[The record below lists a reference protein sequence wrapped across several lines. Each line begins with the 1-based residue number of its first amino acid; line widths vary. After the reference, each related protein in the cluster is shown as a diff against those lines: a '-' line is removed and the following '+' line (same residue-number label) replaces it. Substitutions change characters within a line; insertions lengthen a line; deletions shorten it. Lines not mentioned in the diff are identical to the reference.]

1 MDDKAPQTYE
11 TSLEAVGSY
20 LDAQGA
26 TEFKLIETP
35 EGFLV
40 RYERKG
46 RSEGVMVMFRFG
58 DLRRTALDIDV
69 FHKVRHPLDDRQYR
83 KLLRAIGHDLD
94 SSNAVSILLDELPE
108 SMLITYEFD
117 DPGRGYVLRKR
128 MALAGPRDRERL
140 LHDVTARGLRLRP
153 RTTAH
158 WQPIT
163 DVGTILAT
171 HRGLQSSA
179 S

>member
-83 KLLRAIGHDLD
+83 KLLRAIGHPVTWMGFCTSCLTSFTTRTDLGL
-94 SSNAVSILLDELPE
+94 AV
-108 SMLITYEFD
+108 
-117 DPGRGYVLRKR
+117 
-128 MALAGPRDRERL
+128 
-140 LHDVTARGLRLRP
+140 
-153 RTTAH
+153 
-158 WQPIT
+158 
-163 DVGTILAT
+163 T
-171 HRGLQSSA
+171 HRCEGEGTGSWGVTG
-179 S
+179 